1 VVIATLNK
9 ALNEVLADPEVRKKA
24 LDVGIDARGSTPAEI
39 QKRLQDDIVK
49 WTKVIEG
56 AKIEKQ

>member
-1 VVIATLNK
+1 
-9 ALNEVLADPEVRKKA
+9 VRKRA

-49 WTKVIEG
+49 WRKVIDG
-56 AKIEKQ
+56 AKIPKQ